1 MQITYGVPIVAPSI
15 TGHPAALPPEQD
27 RAPSDTRVSKVDT
40 GNSTEGTSARAQGDE
55 QTAPPSAMQRKIMEI
70 LEQQAKDLDTE

>member
-27 RAPSDTRVSKVDT
+27 LPPSDTRVAKVET
-40 GNSTEGTSARAQGDE
+40 GNSTGDTSTNAQGGE

-70 LEQQAKDLDTE
+70 LEQQAKDLDSE